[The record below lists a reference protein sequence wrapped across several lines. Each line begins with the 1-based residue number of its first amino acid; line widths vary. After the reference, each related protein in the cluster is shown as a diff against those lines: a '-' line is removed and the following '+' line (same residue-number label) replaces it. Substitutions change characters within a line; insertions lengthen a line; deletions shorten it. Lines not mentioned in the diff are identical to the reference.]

1 MAQETITAPLAGK
14 VLKVCVKAGDKVNED
29 DEVCTLESMKM
40 ENTLY
45 APVSGTV
52 TEVKVAAGQFVQAG
66 DTIAVIEY

>member
-1 MAQETITAPLAGK
+1 MAQEIVMAPLAGK
-14 VLKVCVKAGDKVNED
+14 VLRVYVQAGDKVNEG

-52 TEVKVAAGQFVQAG
+52 TEVKMAAGQFVQAG
-66 DTIAVIEY
+66 DAIAVIEY